1 MNLNM
6 KAPCKNCPFLKEGA
20 IDLRPGR
27 LEGIIADLKADDY
40 SNFTC
45 HKTTHK
51 RGVEPS
57 MCMGSAVYMM
67 KADRPSVALRFALA
81 SRMIELNDLKEHYN
95 AIIEPLETA

>member
-6 KAPCKNCPFLKEGA
+6 KAPCANCPFKKEGA

-27 LEGIIADLKADDY
+27 LEGIIADLQSDDGA
-40 SNFTC
+40 NFQC

-51 RGVEPS
+51 KTEPS

-67 KADRPSVALRFALA
+67 KAQRPSVALRFALA
-81 SRMIELNDLKEHYN
+81 SRMIALNDLKEHYN
-95 AIIEPLETA
+95 AIIEPLEAA